1 MIDLKETLLRYLY
14 ILSAIQESREICDR
28 TPYNLETQRQN
39 LHDYI
44 VMALV
49 DRLPKGIDN
58 TDVYMRSKKILSNL
72 DKVNAV
78 YSTANEWL
86 LKSDEDINHMAN
98 DLFKF
103 LTSREILLYL
113 EGKRENCFKNNQK
126 TKTKC
131 NNTHQIT

>member
-1 MIDLKETLLRYLY
+1 MIDLKETLLHYLY

-44 VMALV
+44 VMSLV
-49 DRLPKGIDN
+49 DRLPEGIDN

-78 YSTANEWL
+78 YSTANEWM
-86 LKSDEDINHMAN
+86 LKSDEDINHMTN

-103 LTSREILLYL
+103 LTSRETLLYL
-113 EGKRENCFKNNQK
+113 EGRRENCFKYE
-126 TKTKC
+126 
-131 NNTHQIT
+131 

>member
-113 EGKRENCFKNNQK
+113 EGKRENCFKYE
-126 TKTKC
+126 
-131 NNTHQIT
+131 

>member
-1 MIDLKETLLRYLY
+1 MIDLKETLLHYLY

-28 TPYNLETQRQN
+28 TPYSLETQRQN

-49 DRLPKGIDN
+49 DRLPEGADK

-86 LKSDEDINHMAN
+86 LKSDEDINHMTN

-103 LTSREILLYL
+103 LTSRVTLLYL
-113 EGKRENCFKNNQK
+113 EGKRENCFK
-126 TKTKC
+126 
-131 NNTHQIT
+131 I